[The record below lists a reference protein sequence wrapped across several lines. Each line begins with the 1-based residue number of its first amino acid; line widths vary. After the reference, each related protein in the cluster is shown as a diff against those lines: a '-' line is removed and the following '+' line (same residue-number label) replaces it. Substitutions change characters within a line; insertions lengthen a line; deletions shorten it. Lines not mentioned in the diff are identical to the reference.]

1 MKQMVL
7 KRLAITALLIL
18 SALVSSPAALAVDD
32 GGGVKVGELSYKAS
46 GKPFMN
52 DPSYLIGPGD
62 VLDISVW
69 KDEALTKSVVVL
81 PDGKISF
88 PLIGEIVAQDKT
100 VEELKTEIEKLLAPR
115 FLSDLT
121 LNLEVKQCNSM
132 LVYVIGRVNSP
143 GRQTINARVTALQLL
158 AMAGGP
164 NPFAKKNDIRIFR
177 QEGGKTTFHS
187 FRYEDVIAGKN
198 LGDNILLQRG
208 DVMVV
213 P

>member
-1 MKQMVL
+1 MTRMIL
-7 KRLAITALLIL
+7 KALAISAFLALP
-18 SALVSSPAALAVDD
+18 ALVTPAAAMAADD
-32 GGGVKVGELSYKAS
+32 GGAVKAGAPSDQAPV
-46 GKPFMN
+46 KPFES

-69 KDEALTKSVVVL
+69 KDEALTRSVVVL
-81 PDGKISF
+81 PDGRISF
-88 PLIGEIVAQDKT
+88 PLIGEMVAQDKT
-100 VEELKTEIEKLLAPR
+100 VGELKKEIEKRLAPR
-115 FLSDLT
+115 FVADLT

-143 GRQTINARVTALQLL
+143 GRQAINARVTALQLL

-164 NPFAKKNDIRIFR
+164 NPFAKRNDIKIFR
-177 QEGGKTTFHS
+177 QEGGKTIFLT
-187 FRYEDVIAGKN
+187 FRYEDVIEGKN
-198 LGDNILLQRG
+198 IEDNILLKRG